1 MPRTEQLIRDLP
13 DPEAARRFL
22 GQLAEANPA
31 AATKLNKSE
40 GLLSDILTLVSF
52 SPLLATTLLQNP
64 DYFWWLNRKRAESR
78 VREKDELLE
87 SLARFALTNSQFDPQ
102 VLYARFRRRELLRI
116 YLRDIRGLATIAEIT
131 EEISNL
137 ADAILEAALKEA
149 RREMDNRFGMPQEL
163 DDKGRS
169 VPARFCIAA
178 LGKLGSKELNY
189 SSDIDLLFLY
199 SGEGKTSGS
208 GSRGE
213 VTNREYYVKLSEYI
227 VKLVGQQ
234 TGEGAAYRVD
244 LRLRPHGTMGSL
256 ALSIGDTVKYCRT
269 EARAWERQVLIR
281 SRGCAGDVEIFK
293 QFYGEVEDMVFSR
306 SETVSTAL
314 ANVRRSK
321 ERIDLENLNKRG
333 FDVKLGRGGIREIEF
348 LAQALQLAYGGRD
361 IWLRSPHTLISLS
374 RLADRKHISDTELT
388 ELSAAY
394 EFLRR
399 TEHVLQ
405 MKNGNQTHTV
415 PDDPEKRAVLARR
428 VMFTNGGDFE
438 ENLQKNTANVS
449 RVFGRVFGE
458 IDDSTSNE
466 IEMTEVPD
474 VQERTLSHVM
484 ASIEKSDVE
493 FETSDHNTTVLDR
506 LTAISPHFSAMLAA
520 NPDLATEFP
529 DPESEFYE
537 TDYATEMMDAVESER
552 ELGGRLSAM
561 RRTWSR
567 CLLEIVVRD
576 IFEKITI
583 REAKRMQT
591 ALAEASI
598 AAALRVVRDEMAN
611 RYRTPDLHLDL
622 AILAL
627 GKLGGRG
634 LDYDSDLDIVIVY
647 FDPQVERASRESSR
661 LLPGDVTAA
670 EFYSRA
676 VELFSTTL
684 SSMTREGN
692 LYRVDLRLRPFGS
705 KGMSAMSIDAFLGY
719 MAETAA
725 IWEMLAFVKLRAVG
739 GDTSIGFTVENETR
753 RIIHERAAKLDHH
766 ELANETRRVRLALQN
781 ERSQLRRG
789 SEIDIKYGAGGMLDV
804 YFAMRYLQLRDN
816 IPDEAG
822 DRSTSHMLE
831 RLKAN
836 GSLDAETHSELLAG
850 YKFLSALDHDL
861 RLTVGRTTRV
871 PLANHTA
878 LANIAQRMKLAS
890 ADELLE
896 QLTVHRLTIREIFDR
911 ITGQPDKT

>member
-22 GQLAEANPA
+22 GQLTEAHPA
-31 AATKLNKSE
+31 AAAKLAKSE
-40 GLLSDILTLVSF
+40 GLLSDILTLASF

-64 DYFWWLNRKRAESR
+64 DYFWWLNRKRIDSR
-78 VREKDELLE
+78 VRGKDELLE
-87 SLARFALTNSQFDPQ
+87 SLARFALTNSQLDPQ
-102 VLYARFRRRELLRI
+102 VLYARFRRRELIRI

-163 DDKGRS
+163 DDKGRAI
-169 VPARFCIAA
+169 PARFCIAA

-199 SGEGKTSGS
+199 SGEGKTSGI
-208 GSRGE
+208 GSKGE
-213 VTNREYYVKLSEYI
+213 VTNREYFVKLSEFI

-244 LRLRPHGTMGSL
+244 LRLRPHGSMGSL

-281 SRGCAGDVEIFK
+281 SRGSAGDVELFK
-293 QFYGEVEDMVFSR
+293 QFYSEVEDLIFPR

-321 ERIDLENLNKRG
+321 ERIDLENINKRG

-361 IWLRSPHTLISLS
+361 SWLRSPHTLISLS
-374 RLADRKHISDTELT
+374 RLADRKHISESELT

-405 MKNGNQTHTV
+405 MKNGVQTHTI
-415 PDDPEKRAVLARR
+415 PDDPEKRSVLARR
-428 VMFTNGGDFE
+428 VMFSGGGGDFE
-438 ENLQKNTANVS
+438 AELQKHTSNVS
-449 RVFGRVFGE
+449 RIFGRVFGE
-458 IDDSTSNE
+458 IDDGTANE
-466 IEMTEVPD
+466 LEMTEVPD
-474 VQERTLSHVM
+474 IQERTLSHVM
-484 ASIEKSDVE
+484 ASIEKSDVD
-493 FETSDHNTTVLDR
+493 FAISDQNATVLDR
-506 LTAISPHFSAMLAA
+506 LTAVSPHFSAMVAA
-520 NPDLATEFP
+520 NPDLAAELP
-529 DPESEFYE
+529 DPESHFYE
-537 TDYATEMMDAVESER
+537 TDYLGEMMDAVESER
-552 ELGGRLSAM
+552 EFGGRLSAM

-567 CLLEIVVRD
+567 CLLAIVVRD
-576 IFEKITI
+576 IFEKISI
-583 REAKRMQT
+583 REAKRLQT

-611 RYRTPDLHLDL
+611 RYRTSDLHLDL

-634 LDYDSDLDIVIVY
+634 LDYDSDLDVVIVY
-647 FDPQVERASRESSR
+647 FDPQVQRASRESAQ

-719 MAETAA
+719 MTETAA

-739 GDTSIGFTVENETR
+739 GDASIGFTVENETR
-753 RIIHERAAKLDHH
+753 RVIHARALDLDQD
-766 ELANETRRVRLALQN
+766 ELRKETRRVRLALQN
-781 ERSQLRRG
+781 ERSNLRRG
-789 SEIDIKYGAGGMLDV
+789 SDVDIKYGAGGMLDI

-816 IPDEAG
+816 VPDEAG
-822 DRSTSHMLE
+822 DRSTTHMLE

-836 GSLDAETHSELLAG
+836 GSLSEETHTQLFAG
-850 YKFLSALDHDL
+850 YRFLSALDHNL

-878 LANIAQRMKLAS
+878 LANIARRMKLDS
-890 ADELLE
+890 ESDLLE
-896 QLTVHRLTIREIFDR
+896 QITFHRLAIREVFD
-911 ITGQPDKT
+911 DLVS

>member
-1 MPRTEQLIRDLP
+1 MARTEQLIRDLP

-22 GQLAEANPA
+22 GQLTEANPA
-31 AATKLNKSE
+31 AAAKLTKSE

-52 SPLLATTLLQNP
+52 SPLLATTLLQNT
-64 DYFWWLNRKRAESR
+64 DYFWWLNRKRADSR

-87 SLARFALTNSQFDPQ
+87 SLARFALTNSQLDAQ
-102 VLYARFRRRELLRI
+102 VLFTRFRRRELIRI

-149 RREMDNRFGMPQEL
+149 RREMDNRFGLPQEQ
-163 DDKGRS
+163 DDKGRTM
-169 VPARFCIAA
+169 PARFCIAA

-199 SGEGKTSGS
+199 SDEGRTSGI
-208 GSRGE
+208 GTKGE
-213 VTNREYYVKLSEYI
+213 VTNREYFIKLAEYI

-244 LRLRPHGTMGSL
+244 LRLRPHGSMGAL
-256 ALSIGDTVKYCRT
+256 ALSIGDTVKYCRA

-281 SRGCAGDVEIFK
+281 SRGSAGDVELFK
-293 QFYGEVEDMVFSR
+293 QFYGEVEDLIFPR
-306 SETVSTAL
+306 NETVSTAL

-321 ERIDLENLNKRG
+321 ERIDLENINKRG

-361 IWLRSPHTLISLS
+361 SWLRSPHTLISLA
-374 RLADRKHISDTELT
+374 RLADRKHISETELT

-405 MKNGNQTHTV
+405 MKNGVQTHTV
-415 PDDPEKRAVLARR
+415 PDDPEKRSVLARR
-428 VMFTNGGDFE
+428 VMFSVGGDFE
-438 ENLQKNTANVS
+438 AELTKHTANVS
-449 RVFGRVFGE
+449 RVFARVFGE
-458 IDDSTSNE
+458 IDDTTVSD
-466 IEMTEVPD
+466 IEVTEVPD
-474 VQERTLSHVM
+474 VKERTLSHVM
-484 ASIEKSDVE
+484 ASIEKSDVD
-493 FETSDHNTTVLDR
+493 FNTSDLNSSVLDR

-520 NPDLATEFP
+520 NPDLAADLP

-537 TDYATEMMDAVESER
+537 TDYAAEMMGAVESER
-552 ELGGRLSAM
+552 DLGGRLSAM

-567 CLLEIVVRD
+567 CLLEIVVHD
-576 IFEKITI
+576 IFEKITV

-598 AAALRVVRDEMAN
+598 AAALRVVRDEMAS
-611 RYRTPDLHLDL
+611 RYRTSDLHLDL

-647 FDPQVERASRESSR
+647 FDPQVQRVSRESAP

-719 MAETAA
+719 MSETAA

-753 RIIHERAAKLDHH
+753 RLIHARASDLDPD
-766 ELANETRRVRLALQN
+766 ELKKETRRVRLALQT
-781 ERSQLRRG
+781 ERSHLRRG
-789 SEIDIKYGAGGMLDV
+789 SEIDVKYGSGGMLDI

-816 IPDEAG
+816 VPDEPG
-822 DRSTSHMLE
+822 DRSTTHMLE
-831 RLKAN
+831 RLKAS
-836 GSLDAETHSELLAG
+836 GSLTEEMHRQIFAG
-850 YKFLSALDHDL
+850 YQFLSALDHNL

-878 LANIAQRMKLAS
+878 LANISSRMKLES
-890 ADELLE
+890 ETELLE
-896 QLTVHRLTIREIFDR
+896 QLTLHRLAIRDAFDR
-911 ITGQPDKT
+911 ITGE

>member
-1 MPRTEQLIRDLP
+1 MPRSEQLIRDLP
-13 DPEAARRFL
+13 DAEAARRFL
-22 GQLAEANPA
+22 GQLTEANPA
-31 AATKLNKSE
+31 AASKLAKSE

-52 SPLLATTLLQNP
+52 SPLLATTLLQNT

-87 SLARFALTNSQFDPQ
+87 SLARFALTNSQLDPQ
-102 VLYARFRRRELLRI
+102 VLFARFRRRELIRI

-149 RREMDNRFGMPQEL
+149 RREMDNRFGLPQEQ
-163 DDKGRS
+163 DEKGRT
-169 VPARFCIAA
+169 VPARFCITA

-199 SGEGKTSGS
+199 SDEGKTSGI
-208 GSRGE
+208 GTKGE
-213 VTNREYYVKLSEYI
+213 VTNREYFVKLSEFI

-244 LRLRPHGTMGSL
+244 LRLRPHGSMGSL

-281 SRGCAGDVEIFK
+281 SRGSAGDVELFK
-293 QFYGEVEDMVFSR
+293 QFYTEVEDLIFPR

-321 ERIDLENLNKRG
+321 ERIDLENINKRG

-361 IWLRSPHTLISLS
+361 SWLRSPHTLISLA
-374 RLADRKHISDTELT
+374 RLADRKHISETELT

-405 MKNGNQTHTV
+405 MKNGVQTHTV
-415 PDDPEKRAVLARR
+415 PDDPEKRSVLARR
-428 VMFTNGGDFE
+428 VMFSGGGGDFE
-438 ENLQKNTANVS
+438 AELTKHTANVS
-449 RVFGRVFGE
+449 RVFARVFGE
-458 IDDSTSNE
+458 IDDTTIPD

-474 VQERTLSHVM
+474 VKERTMSHVM

-493 FETSDHNTTVLDR
+493 FDESELNASVLDR

-520 NPDLATEFP
+520 NPDLAAELP
-529 DPESEFYE
+529 DPELEFYE
-537 TDYATEMMDAVESER
+537 SDYATEMMEAVESER
-552 ELGGRLSAM
+552 DFGGRLSAM

-583 REAKRMQT
+583 RDAKRLQT
-591 ALAEASI
+591 SLAEASI

-611 RYRTPDLHLDL
+611 RYRTSELHLDL

-647 FDPQVERASRESSR
+647 FDPQVQMPSREAAH

-684 SSMTREGN
+684 SSMTRDGN

-705 KGMSAMSIDAFLGY
+705 KGMSSMSIDAFLGY

-739 GDTSIGFTVENETR
+739 GDPSIGFTVENETR
-753 RIIHERAAKLDHH
+753 RLIHERALNLDLD
-766 ELANETRRVRLALQN
+766 ELKTETRRVRLALQN

-789 SEIDIKYGAGGMLDV
+789 SEIDVKYGSGGLLDI

-816 IPDEAG
+816 IPDEPG
-822 DRSTSHMLE
+822 DRSTTHMLE

-836 GSLDAETHSELLAG
+836 GSISEEMHHEIFAG
-850 YKFLSALDHDL
+850 YRFLAALDHNL

-878 LANIAQRMKLAS
+878 LANIAHRMGIAS
-890 ADELLE
+890 ETELLE
-896 QLTVHRLTIREIFDR
+896 QLTLHRLAIRDAFDR
-911 ITGQPDKT
+911 ITGS

>member
-1 MPRTEQLIRDLP
+1 MPRAEQLIRDLP
-13 DPEAARRFL
+13 DPEAASRFL
-22 GQLAEANPA
+22 GQLTEKHPSA
-31 AATKLNKSE
+31 AAKLLKSE
-40 GLLSDILTLVSF
+40 GLLSDILALVSF
-52 SPLLATTLLQNP
+52 SPLLATTFLQNP
-64 DYFWWLNRKRAESR
+64 EYFWWLNRKRVDSR

-87 SLARFALTNSQFDPQ
+87 SLARFALTNSQLEAQ
-102 VLYARFRRRELLRI
+102 VLYARFRRRELIRI

-137 ADAILEAALKEA
+137 ADAILEAALKDA
-149 RREMDNRFGMPQEL
+149 RREMDNRFGMPQET
-163 DDKGRS
+163 DDKGRTI
-169 VPARFCIAA
+169 PARFCITA

-199 SGEGKTSGS
+199 SDEGSTSGIGTK
-208 GSRGE
+208 GS
-213 VTNREYYVKLSEYI
+213 VTNREYFVKLSEFI

-244 LRLRPHGTMGSL
+244 LRLRPHGTMGAL

-269 EARAWERQVLIR
+269 EARPWERQVLIR
-281 SRGCAGDVEIFK
+281 SRGCAGEVELFK
-293 QFYGEVEDMVFSR
+293 QFFGEVEDLVFSK

-321 ERIDLENLNKRG
+321 ERIDLENINKRG
-333 FDVKLGRGGIREIEF
+333 YDVKLGRGGIREIEF

-361 IWLRSPHTLISLS
+361 KWLRSPHTLISLS
-374 RLADRKHISDTELT
+374 RLADRKHLSDTELT

-405 MKNGNQTHTV
+405 MKNGVQTHTV
-415 PDDPEKRAVLARR
+415 PDDPEKRSVLARR
-428 VMFTNGGDFE
+428 VTFGSDGDFE
-438 ENLQKNTANVS
+438 AGLKTHTGNVS

-458 IDDSTSNE
+458 IDDSTVPD

-493 FETSDHNTTVLDR
+493 FDETVQNANVLDR
-506 LTAISPHFSAMLAA
+506 LTSLSPHFSAMLAA
-520 NPDLATEFP
+520 NPDLAAELP
-529 DPESEFYE
+529 DPDSEFVVP
-537 TDYATEMMDAVESER
+537 DYTAAMMDAVESER
-552 ELGGRLSAM
+552 DFGSRLSAM
-561 RRTWSR
+561 RKNWSR
-567 CLLEIVVRD
+567 FLLQIVVQD
-576 IFEKITI
+576 IFEKIDN

-598 AAALRVVRDEMAN
+598 AAAIRVVRDEMSN
-611 RYRTPDLHLDL
+611 RYRSTDLHLDM

-647 FDPQVERASRESSR
+647 FDPQIQVATRERSP
-661 LLPGDVTAA
+661 LLPGELTPA

-676 VELFSTTL
+676 VELFTTTL
-684 SSMTREGN
+684 SSMTRDGN

-719 MAETAA
+719 LEDTAA
-725 IWEMLAFVKLRAVG
+725 IWELLAFVKLRAVG
-739 GDTSIGFTVENETR
+739 GDSSLGLTVENEAR
-753 RIIHERAAKLDHH
+753 RIIHAKATAIDQG
-766 ELANETRRVRLALQN
+766 ELKNETRRVRLALQN

-789 SEIDIKYGAGGMLDV
+789 TDINIKYGAGGMLDV

-816 IPDEAG
+816 IPDDSS
-822 DRSTSHMLE
+822 DRSTIFMLE
-831 RLKAN
+831 RLRSA
-836 GSLDAETHSELLAG
+836 GSLDEETHTTLLAG
-850 YKFLSALDHDL
+850 YKFLSMLDHNL

-871 PLANHTA
+871 PVANHTA
-878 LANIAQRMKLAS
+878 LLNIARRMHLES
-890 ADELLE
+890 EADLLE
-896 QLTVHRLTIREIFDR
+896 NLTFHRLAIRDIFDQ
-911 ITGQPDKT
+911 ITG

>member
-1 MPRTEQLIRDLP
+1 MPRTDQLVRDLP
-13 DPEAARRFL
+13 DPEAATRFL
-22 GQLAEANPA
+22 GQLTEANPA
-31 AATKLNKSE
+31 AATKLAKSE

-52 SPLLATTLLQNP
+52 SPLLATTLLQNT
-64 DYFWWLNRKRAESR
+64 DYFWWLNRKRVESR

-87 SLARFALTNSQFDPQ
+87 SLARFALTNSQLDPQ
-102 VLYARFRRRELLRI
+102 VLFARFRRRELIRI

-149 RREMDNRFGMPQEL
+149 RREMDNRFGLPQEL

-169 VPARFCIAA
+169 ITARFCIAA

-199 SGEGKTSGS
+199 SGEGKTSGN
-208 GSRGE
+208 GTKGE
-213 VTNREYYVKLSEYI
+213 VTNREYFVKLSEYI

-244 LRLRPHGTMGSL
+244 LRLRPHGSRGSL

-281 SRGCAGDVEIFK
+281 SRGCAGDVELFK
-293 QFYGEVEDMVFSR
+293 HFFSEVEDMVFSR

-321 ERIDLENLNKRG
+321 ERIDLENINKRG

-361 IWLRSPHTLISLS
+361 SWLRSPHTLISLA

-405 MKNGNQTHTV
+405 MKNGVQTHTV
-415 PDDPEKRAVLARR
+415 PDDPEKRSVLARR
-428 VMFTNGGDFE
+428 VMFTSGGGDFE
-438 ENLQKNTANVS
+438 DELQKHTANVS

-458 IDDSTSNE
+458 IDDTTAND

-474 VQERTLSHVM
+474 IQERTMSHVM

-493 FETSDHNTTVLDR
+493 LDAAGQHLTVLDR
-506 LTAISPHFSAMLAA
+506 MTAISPHFSAMLAA
-520 NPDLATEFP
+520 NPDLAAELP

-537 TDYATEMMDAVESER
+537 TDYATEMMEAVESER

-567 CLLEIVVRD
+567 CLLTIVVRD

-611 RYRTPDLHLDL
+611 RYRDPEIHLDM

-647 FDPQVERASRESSR
+647 FDPQVQRASRESAQ

-719 MAETAA
+719 MSETAA

-753 RIIHERAAKLDHH
+753 RLIHSRALEIDTEDLKK
-766 ELANETRRVRLALQN
+766 ETRRVRLALQN
-781 ERSQLRRG
+781 ERSHMRRD
-789 SEIDIKYGAGGMLDV
+789 SEIDVKYGSGGMLDI

-816 IPDEAG
+816 VPDEPG
-822 DRSTSHMLE
+822 DRSTTHMLE

-836 GSLDAETHSELLAG
+836 GSVSEDMHNELLAG
-850 YKFLSALDHDL
+850 YRFLSALDHNL

-878 LANIAQRMKLAS
+878 LANIAKRMDLAS
-890 ADELLE
+890 EAELLE
-896 QLTVHRLTIREIFDR
+896 QLTLVRLSIRDAFDR
-911 ITGQPDKT
+911 ITGE